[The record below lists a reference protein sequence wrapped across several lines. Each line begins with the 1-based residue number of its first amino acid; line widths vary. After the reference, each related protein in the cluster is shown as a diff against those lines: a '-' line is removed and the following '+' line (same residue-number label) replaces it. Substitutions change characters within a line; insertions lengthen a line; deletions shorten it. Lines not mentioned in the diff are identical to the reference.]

1 MRSTFGTLVLGLCM
15 VAAFLGSVRAARSDA
30 APVTNTVQVAIFNYK
45 FDPETVT
52 VPVGTTVTWTNKD
65 EIPHTVASTDNSFK
79 GSGGLDTGDSYSYT
93 FTKPG
98 TYSYYCTLHPFMKG
112 TVVVTAKGG

>member
-1 MRSTFGTLVLGLCM
+1 MRKDLLALMLLFAVGGVLST
-15 VAAFLGSVRAARSDA
+15 AEVRADA
-30 APVTNTVQVAIFNYK
+30 PAPAAVQVNIFNYK

-65 EIPHTVASTDNSFK
+65 EIPHTIASSDKSFK
-79 GSGGLDTGDSYSYT
+79 DSSGLDTGDSYSYT

-98 TYSYYCTLHPFMKG
+98 TYGYYCTLHPFMKG
-112 TVVVTAKGG
+112 KIVVQAKEN